1 MSRVDDILQEVARY
15 GVMKKTEGIYY
26 SISIGESEAI
36 ARDDA
41 IMQMNLIGRLLKEFY
56 YEMVESD
63 VALQR

>member
-1 MSRVDDILQEVARY
+1 
-15 GVMKKTEGIYY
+15 MKKTEGIYY
-26 SISIGESEAI
+26 SIRMGESEAI